1 MGLHYVLLPVCNS
14 CYVGA
19 SVGAGVSLTLLPV
32 FGTLFLS
39 LGCLDKLHY
48 EGFCLVL
55 LYFVLSCLVIVSW
68 RPALIWRK
76 MMRGDVD
83 LGKRRDGRSLAESGK
98 KNLWSKHRNSE
109 VALLKSNTL
118 FRSRPSLG
126 ASLTEN
132 LPVIWLLKSFSPPI
146 HEVPWTLDIGIIL

>member
-1 MGLHYVLLPVCNS
+1 
-14 CYVGA
+14 
-19 SVGAGVSLTLLPV
+19 
-32 FGTLFLS
+32 
-39 LGCLDKLHY
+39 
-48 EGFCLVL
+48 
-55 LYFVLSCLVIVSW
+55 
-68 RPALIWRK
+68 
-76 MMRGDVD
+76 MRGDVD

-132 LPVIWLLKSFSPPI
+132 LPVI
-146 HEVPWTLDIGIIL
+146 